1 MLMKNLLLGILILT
15 TSLLTAQNVVPG
27 GKETIKIKGFIS
39 QTFFMQDQK
48 FAFGNGQKAEWVLP
62 SEASTNKSFYGFDVR
77 NSRLTLVFNG
87 PEIAKD
93 WKLGGVLEA
102 DFFGGNVGG
111 GVFSP
116 QMPTPRLRLA
126 YLDFVHNQTRIR
138 MGQAWS
144 PMLGNI
150 PVSVSHI
157 AFPLGYGN
165 AGLIGWRFPGIFL
178 YQGLSDKSS
187 DIKIRLDAA
196 LFANSWTGPGDNNN
210 FMNAG
215 NLGAP
220 QMETKLNF
228 TAKSWSAYLVAHYDQ
243 KELAAVDTTAS
254 NKLTGTAFEAGAKF
268 HHKGFLLQ
276 GNVYSGKN
284 IGQQFGGITQFQMTT
299 DDLRSLGYWVQA
311 GYVFDKKIGVYGYLG
326 KETVDHDDVVKLG
339 LSRSEHTLTNFM
351 VNYKLGAV
359 TLGVEWLHSKLG
371 YYDGNDKTADGNQY
385 SFSALYKF

>member
-1 MLMKNLLLGILILT
+1 MKKFLTLIALAILPWNLM
-15 TSLLTAQNVVPG
+15 AQNVIPG

-62 SEASTNKSFYGFDVR
+62 PAASTNKSFFGFDVR
-77 NSRLTLVFNG
+77 NTRLTFVYNG

-102 DFFGGNVGG
+102 DFFAGNAGS

-126 YLDFVHNQTRIR
+126 YLDLVHNNTRIR
-138 MGQAWS
+138 MGQAWT
-144 PMLGNI
+144 PMFGNV

-165 AGLIGWRFPGIFL
+165 AGFVGWRFPGIYL

-187 DIKIRLDAA
+187 AVKIRLDAA

-215 NLGAP
+215 NLGSP
-220 QMETKLNF
+220 QMEMKLNF
-228 TAKSWSAYLVAHYDQ
+228 SGKSLGGYLVAHYD
-243 KELAAVDTTAS
+243 KKNITTVNATTD
-254 NKLTGTAFEAGAKF
+254 NKLTGTAFEVGAKF
-268 HHKGFLLQ
+268 HQKGFLLQ
-276 GNVYSGKN
+276 GNLYSGKN

-311 GYVFDKKIGVYGYLG
+311 GYVIDKKIGFYGFLG
-326 KETVDHDDVVKLG
+326 KEKVNHDDVIKLA
-339 LSRSEHTLTNFM
+339 LSRSEHTLSNFM
-351 VNYKLGAV
+351 IDYKLGAV

-371 YYDGNDKTADGNQY
+371 YYDGSDKTASGNQY

>member
-1 MLMKNLLLGILILT
+1 MKKILT
-15 TSLLTAQNVVPG
+15 LIVLAILPWSLIAQNVIPG

-62 SEASTNKSFYGFDVR
+62 PAASTNKSFYGFDVR
-77 NSRLTLVFNG
+77 NTRLTFVYNG

-102 DFFGGNVGG
+102 DFFAGNVGS

-126 YLDFVHNQTRIR
+126 YLDLVHNQTRIR
-138 MGQAWS
+138 MGQAWT
-144 PMLGNI
+144 PMFGNV

-165 AGLIGWRFPGIFL
+165 AGFVGWRFPGIYL
-178 YQGLSDKSS
+178 YQGLNDKSS
-187 DIKIRLDAA
+187 AVKIRLDAA

-215 NLGAP
+215 NLGTP
-220 QMETKLNF
+220 QMEMKLNF
-228 TAKSWSAYLVAHYDQ
+228 AGKSLGGYLVAHYDQ
-243 KELAAVDTTAS
+243 KNITTVAATTDH
-254 NKLTGTAFEAGAKF
+254 KLSGTAFEVGVKF
-268 HHKGFLLQ
+268 HQKGFLLQ
-276 GNVYSGKN
+276 GNLYSGKN

-311 GYVFDKKIGVYGYLG
+311 GYVVDKKLGFYGFLG
-326 KETVDHDDVVKLG
+326 KEKVNHDDVVKLA
-339 LSRSEHTLTNFM
+339 LSRSEHTLSNFM
-351 VNYKLGAV
+351 VDYKLGAV

-371 YYDGNDKTADGNQY
+371 YYDGSDKSASGNQY